1 LGKFAFVLAY
11 PKGALNEDQLLFEV
25 ARYNFTSFM
34 VRNFDLEISDL
45 GDISMLTVK
54 GFINY
59 DEVHAY
65 AQKLYS
71 DRHMAT
77 VLEGIRTLLILE
89 DNLNLLG
96 TKYSFEDYSKFYE
109 EQFTPMQIPE
119 ELRIEEGTLIR
130 GEDEIDFSEEEAS
143 KNPAEGEVQ
152 QEEEEDDF
160 PFGF

>member
-1 LGKFAFVLAY
+1 
-11 PKGALNEDQLLFEV
+11 
-25 ARYNFTSFM
+25 
-34 VRNFDLEISDL
+34 
-45 GDISMLTVK
+45 
-54 GFINY
+54 
-59 DEVHAY
+59 
-65 AQKLYS
+65 
-71 DRHMAT
+71 MAT